1 MSEDARESVFRLADY
16 VCGFGPAPQ
25 DLRQRARLAVLDTLG
40 CMVAAATTPAGATI
54 VASVA
59 ERGAGGPATT
69 VSLAPGRRPEDS
81 ALANATL
88 AHMLEFDDGHRPS
101 DNHLGCVVV
110 PSALAVAEET
120 GATIGEV
127 LDAIIVGYDVMGR
140 VGEAT
145 LLPRRRS
152 PFHGTGTTG
161 VFAAAA
167 VAARLLGLGAE
178 RTGHA
183 MAIGGTAA
191 AGLRESTSTGPECKP
206 LHAGRAARNGIESA
220 YLARRGYTGPRE
232 IIEGR
237 HGFCAA
243 MCDEPRPGLV
253 TDALGTRFAV
263 AESGFKVHSTCGMLF
278 TMLDGIVAARAE
290 FSPMPAR
297 PDLLRVGVPVLLA
310 TEPAFTRRHPQTGA
324 QARFSISYAVA
335 TAWRSGRVLP
345 SDMRPESLRDP
356 EIAELEDR
364 VEVVVDPEA
373 EAIYQRT
380 CADPFFFYPA
390 VVEVGH
396 GGVRRR
402 TLHTRP
408 RGYDPSQPL
417 TADEVGRKFVGV
429 AAAVLGSDAATDLAR
444 MVLGGADSEPAAEL
458 IRRTAPEGN
467 TRESRRDG

>member
-1 MSEDARESVFRLADY
+1 MSEDGRESVFRLADY
-16 VCGFGPAPQ
+16 VCGFGPARRE
-25 DLRQRARLAVLDTLG
+25 LRERARLAVLDILG
-40 CMVAAATTPAGATI
+40 CMVGAAATPAGAMI
-54 VASVA
+54 VGLVA
-59 ERGAGGPATT
+59 DRGAEGATTT
-69 VSLAPGRRPEDS
+69 VSLAGGRRSEDS
-81 ALANATL
+81 TLANATL

-101 DNHLGCVVV
+101 DNHLGCVAV

-120 GATIGEV
+120 GATVGEL

-167 VAARLLGLGAE
+167 IAARLLGLDAE
-178 RTGHA
+178 RTAHA

-206 LHAGRAARNGIESA
+206 LHAGRAARNGVESA
-220 YLARRGYTGPRE
+220 YLARRGYSGPRE

-237 HGFCAA
+237 HGFCVA

-253 TDALGTRFAV
+253 TDALGTRFAI

-278 TMLDGIVAARAE
+278 TMLDGILAARGE
-290 FSPMPAR
+290 FCPIPAR
-297 PDLLRVGVPVLLA
+297 PELLRVGVPVLLA
-310 TEPAFTRRHPQTGA
+310 TEPAFARHHPETAG

-335 TAWRSGRVLP
+335 TAWRRGQVLP
-345 SDMRPESLRDP
+345 SDMRPERLRDP
-356 EIAELEDR
+356 EVAELEDC
-364 VEVVVDPEA
+364 VEIVVDPEA
-373 EAIYQRT
+373 EALYQRT

-390 VVEVGH
+390 VVEVEH

-402 TLHTRP
+402 SLHTSP

-417 TADEVGRKFVGV
+417 TADEVGRKFLGV
-429 AAAVLGSDAATDLAR
+429 TAPALGADAATDLAR
-444 MVLGGADSEPAAEL
+444 LVLTCADSEPAAEL
-458 IRRTAPEGN
+458 IRRTAPGKGE
-467 TRESRRDG
+467 R

>member
-1 MSEDARESVFRLADY
+1 MSGDGPEAVFRLADY
-16 VCGFGPAPQ
+16 VCAFSPAPAG
-25 DLRQRARLAVLDTLG
+25 LRARARLAVLDILG
-40 CMVAAATTPAGATI
+40 CMVGAAITPAGAMI
-54 VASVA
+54 VDAVA
-59 ERGAGGPATT
+59 DRGADGATTT
-69 VSLAPGRRPEDS
+69 VSLTAGRRSEDS

-110 PSALAVAEET
+110 PSALAIAEEAR
-120 GATIGEV
+120 ATVGDL

-161 VFAAAA
+161 VFGAAA
-167 VAARLLGLGAE
+167 VAARLLGMSAE
-178 RTGHA
+178 RTAHA
-183 MAIGGTAA
+183 MAIAGTAA
-191 AGLRESTSTGPECKP
+191 AGLRESTNSGPECKP
-206 LHAGRAARNGIESA
+206 LHAGRAARSGVESA
-220 YLARRGYTGPRE
+220 YLARGGYSGPRE

-237 HGFCAA
+237 HGFCVA
-243 MCDEPRPGLV
+243 MCDEPRPELV
-253 TDALGTRFAV
+253 TDALGARFAV

-278 TMLDGIVAARAE
+278 TMLDGVVAAREE
-290 FSPMPAR
+290 FSPRPAQ

-310 TEPAFTRRHPQTGA
+310 TEPAFTRRHPETGG

-335 TAWRSGRVLP
+335 TAWRHGQVLP
-345 SDMRPESLRDP
+345 SDMLPDRLLDP
-356 EIAELEDR
+356 EIADLEDR
-364 VEVVVDPEA
+364 VEIAVDPEA

-402 TLHTRP
+402 SLHTSP

-417 TADEVGRKFVGV
+417 TADEVERKFLGV
-429 AAAVLGSDAATDLAR
+429 AAPVLGTAEATQLAR
-444 MVLGGADSEPAAEL
+444 LVLGCADSEPAAEL
-458 IRRTAPEGN
+458 VRRTGSGRTNYEPGR
-467 TRESRRDG
+467 TG